1 VNPDRAGKYRLQL
14 SDGSVM
20 KLYRQT
26 IADFGLYAGMEM
38 TEEELHSLKT
48 AAGQMSAKMR
58 AIRIVA
64 ASGVSKQDLEHR
76 LIKKGETAKD
86 AQNAVAWMSELD
98 LIDDRKTAEHIVSIC
113 IHKGYGISRTKQT
126 LYEKRIPKEIWPEV
140 LADYPDQSD
149 KILAFLKSKLPDE
162 PTDRDVRRAID
173 AALRRG
179 HDYGQIKRALTQL
192 CLDSDEFP
200 EG

>member
-126 LYEKRIPKEIWPEV
+126 LYESFSLTSSMQEYISFKTSSSASLHPAY
-140 LADYPDQSD
+140 L
-149 KILAFLKSKLPDE
+149 KISFSQKAGSLYFFVKTVKFIILN
-162 PTDRDVRRAID
+162 
-173 AALRRG
+173 
-179 HDYGQIKRALTQL
+179 QL
-192 CLDSDEFP
+192 FVFVYNII
-200 EG
+200 